1 MRTKIVVLLIVST
14 MNLAGRAFAQVWEEL
29 AMPGFMNYPCMACS
43 ADGTT
48 LVALGVR
55 LNIPIYVST
64 NNGTTWAHASAPL
77 GSWNSVFVS
86 ANGRKLA
93 ASDGA
98 ARALWTSANGGVS
111 WVSNSLP
118 SDAWSAVAGSSD
130 GNRLVAVNSSPGSIY
145 TSTNSGTTWT
155 QAINAPAAVW
165 RAVACSADGTRLIVA
180 DYSGTIY
187 TSADGGGTWT
197 RCTNAPTATWWSV
210 ASSVDGR
217 KLVAAGAS
225 RVCVSSD
232 FGATWATNS
241 LRSVVWRSCAVSAD
255 GSTLIICSE
264 TDPGLVYTSMD
275 GGVAWE
281 SNSVP
286 SKYWTSVATS
296 ADGAKLF
303 AISDSGMVGGGAVCR
318 LLRTPAP
325 LMEASLMPGVLL
337 LSWGLPSR
345 DFVLQQSPDCAPG
358 SWQDTLSLPTLNL
371 TNLQYEITLPRADRA
386 FYRLKSR

>member
-1 MRTKIVVLLIVST
+1 MRKKIVVLLIISS
-14 MNLAGRAFAQVWEEL
+14 MHLAGRALAQAWEEL
-29 AMPGFMNYPCMACS
+29 AMPGFMNYPRVACS
-43 ADGTT
+43 PDGTT

-98 ARALWTSANGGVS
+98 ARAVWTSANGGVS

-130 GNRLVAVNSSPGSIY
+130 GNRLVAVNSSPGTIY
-145 TSTNSGTTWT
+145 TSTTSGATWT
-155 QAINAPAAVW
+155 QATNAPAANW

-180 DYSGTIY
+180 DYLGTIY
-187 TSADGGGTWT
+187 TSPDSGGSWS
-197 RCTNAPTATWWSV
+197 RCTNAPTASWWAV
-210 ASSVDGR
+210 ASSVDGK
-217 KLVAAGAS
+217 KLVAAAAS

-241 LRSVVWRSCAVSAD
+241 LPSATWRSCAVSAD
-255 GSTLIICSE
+255 GSTLIICSD

-286 SKYWTSVATS
+286 SKYWTSVAAS

-303 AISDSGMVGGGAVCR
+303 AISDSGTLAGGAVCR
-318 LLRTPAP
+318 LLKTPAP
-325 LMEASLMPGVLL
+325 HLEASFRPGVLH

-371 TNLQYEITLPRADRA
+371 TNLQYEITLPRAERA
-386 FYRLKSR
+386 LYRLKSR